1 MRNVFIEPDIL
12 QLQSWGEQ
20 IMEKQKIVLGLFAIL
35 VCSSLMISGCTQQ
48 NTPSDQKPP
57 STETLQ
63 QILKKAEAIK
73 SVYYEIYGSMT
84 TNGTLMQNT
93 TMKIWQK
100 APYLKEE
107 VSYTMGNITTNL
119 TIIKRPDGTYR
130 YDIIQNKYIPVAMI
144 AIPQRSTG
152 DVANDLLNNQTITT
166 LGNETIDG
174 KTTLVI
180 QYTPNQTGNSTTMKM
195 WIWKEKGIPLKARI
209 TMMKQEIITMSEYQ
223 YRNYSFSDI
232 PDSTFTIS

>member
-1 MRNVFIEPDIL
+1 M
-12 QLQSWGEQ
+12 Q
-20 IMEKQKIVLGLFAIL
+20 KQKIVLGLIAIL
-35 VCSSLMISGCTQQ
+35 VCSSLMISGCMQQ
-48 NTPSDQKPP
+48 NTPSDQNPP

-63 QILKKAEAIK
+63 QILKKAETIK
-73 SVYYEIYGSMT
+73 SVYYEISMSLT

-100 APYLKEE
+100 TPYLKEE
-107 VSYTMGNITTNL
+107 VSYTTGNITTNL
-119 TIIKRPDGTYR
+119 TIIKRPDAIYR

-144 AIPQRSTG
+144 VIPQPSTG

-174 KTTLVI
+174 KTTTVI
-180 QYTPNQTGNSTTMKM
+180 QYTPNQAGNYSTTTTKM
-195 WIWKEKGIPLKARI
+195 WIWKEKGIPLKTRV
-209 TMMKQEIITMSEYQ
+209 TMTKQGIITTSEYE

-232 PDSTFTIS
+232 PDSTFNIS